1 MAQISIKTD
10 EKCSFIAIFSSFPI
24 LIRFFLLILQR
35 KYNKVISVKIQK
47 MDKKHFDIDFRA
59 ATLKDFEEC
68 MDLINQARQQMI
80 ESGLHQW
87 TGGYPSESDILADI
101 NNGVAQVLTIDKKIA
116 VYGAVILNGEEK
128 YNSIQGTWKT
138 YGNYYAIHR
147 LATLPELQREGFAQV
162 FIKKVK
168 GLCEVECIPSIKV
181 DTHIKNLK
189 MVKLLSSMGFCY
201 CGTVDYGARGKRI
214 AFEYVTLNEK
224 EENIY

>member
-1 MAQISIKTD
+1 
-10 EKCSFIAIFSSFPI
+10 
-24 LIRFFLLILQR
+24 
-35 KYNKVISVKIQK
+35 

-201 CGTVDYGARGKRI
+201 CGTVDYGTRGKRI

-224 EENIY
+224 EENID

>member
-1 MAQISIKTD
+1 
-10 EKCSFIAIFSSFPI
+10 
-24 LIRFFLLILQR
+24 
-35 KYNKVISVKIQK
+35 

-138 YGNYYAIHR
+138 YGIIM
-147 LATLPELQREGFAQV
+147 P
-162 FIKKVK
+162 FIVWQLYPNSKEKV
-168 GLCEVECIPSIKV
+168 LLRYL
-181 DTHIKNLK
+181 LK
-189 MVKLLSSMGFCY
+189 
-201 CGTVDYGARGKRI
+201 R
-214 AFEYVTLNEK
+214 
-224 EENIY
+224 